1 MKIMTREEGKKYL
14 EQVLDQLKKETP
26 NENLE
31 SFEERFNDSREV
43 LKFENN
49 YIYVIVK
56 DSLTKLLIEKFNSR
70 RMNEILNELVKE
82 KTGFKFITK
91 EEADK
96 EQKETA
102 KISSIDD
109 LNFDRSTR
117 KLRAEF
123 TFDNFVV
130 GESNRFAFV
139 TAMKVAESPYA
150 ILNPLYIF
158 GDVGLGKTHIMMAV
172 GHYILDK
179 NINTPSRHCP
189 SSFLSL
195 TCSVECCAF

>member
-1 MKIMTREEGKKYL
+1 MDIMTNLEAKKYL

-26 NENLE
+26 TENLDN
-31 SFEERFNDSREV
+31 FEERFGESREV

-56 DSLTKLLIEKFNSR
+56 DPLTKLLIEKFNSR
-70 RMNEILNELVKE
+70 RMNEILTDLLQT

-91 EEADK
+91 EDAEK
-96 EQKETA
+96 ENKATEKLAQVDAMNFER
-102 KISSIDD
+102 SS
-109 LNFDRSTR
+109 R

-139 TAMKVAESPYA
+139 TAMKIAESPYA
-150 ILNPLYIF
+150 VLNPLYIF
-158 GDVGLGKTHIMMAV
+158 
-172 GHYILDK
+172 
-179 NINTPSRHCP
+179 
-189 SSFLSL
+189 SFKKYK
-195 TCSVECCAF
+195 